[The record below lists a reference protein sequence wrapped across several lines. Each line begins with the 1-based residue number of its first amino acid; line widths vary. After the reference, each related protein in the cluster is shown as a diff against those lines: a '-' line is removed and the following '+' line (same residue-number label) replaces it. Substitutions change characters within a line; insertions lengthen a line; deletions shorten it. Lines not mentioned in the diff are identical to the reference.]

1 MKMWPVL
8 LYMSKEDSL
17 RCLRQIELEAYSLL
31 VSALR
36 AQGPL
41 TSEKRRVLRDVGR
54 LLGINVERHKSEV
67 RRAVNDEKLNTIAYQ
82 LNGPSVNFEDWCHE
96 GRRMLPLLQRI
107 SPQTLHPILSENL
120 GFSEARRVSAPIDA
134 KLEDD
139 IDDQPEGEL
148 EVVEPQQI
156 RNKFARQESMLGDCP
171 ERLERLQSK
180 KFINKNHQKMML
192 VSNSD
197 NMMHKTISVPV
208 TKVTKLNLEKFKIV
222 PNSFTS
228 GLQVSNLNKNFI
240 STKGGK
246 RIIPLSQLQMLNHK
260 LSSKGGIKVLPISS
274 KIIGKNI
281 TMTRINNPG
290 GLKTSNL
297 QPFMSNCEEIPP
309 LSKIEIIKSNK
320 NTQNEE
326 DNEPEERC
334 DKSVEDT
341 GNKENV
347 EDSGGDENQT
357 IDEVRKDEHDDLA
370 SLMQIDSS
378 EFIEPEIQGANK
390 TISCNT

>member
-17 RCLRQIELEAYSLL
+17 RCLRQIELEAYSIL

-82 LNGPSVNFEDWCHE
+82 LNGPSVNFEDWSHE

-120 GFSEARRVSAPIDA
+120 GFSEARRVSAPVDV
-134 KLEDD
+134 KSEDD

-156 RNKFARQESMLGDCP
+156 RNKSMLGDCP
-171 ERLERLQSK
+171 ERLERLQTK
-180 KFINKNHQKMML
+180 KFSNKNHQKMML

-240 STKGGK
+240 NTKGGK

-281 TMTRINNPG
+281 TMTRFNNPG
-290 GLKTSNL
+290 SLKTSNL

-309 LSKIEIIKSNK
+309 LSKIEILKSHENI
-320 NTQNEE
+320 Q
-326 DNEPEERC
+326 NEPEEC
-334 DKSVEDT
+334 DKSVDDT
-341 GNKENV
+341 DNNESV
-347 EDSGGDENQT
+347 DSGGDENQT
-357 IDEVRKDEHDDLA
+357 IHEVRKDEHDDLA
-370 SLMQIDSS
+370 SLMQIDTS

-390 TISCNT
+390 TLTCNT